1 MPKGYVEDVLESK
14 NNSTYLK
21 PIPLNLYKKN
31 RRKTFAITLMFFSK
45 VCPRSPL
52 TYTRRTEGRH
62 LP

>member
-21 PIPLNLYKKN
+21 PIPLNLCKKN

-45 VCPRSPL
+45 VCPRGMLKMS
-52 TYTRRTEGRH
+52 
-62 LP
+62 